1 MAEKFMKSFAEAVKE
16 MIPVKQGEE
25 AVIQEKENSISVT
38 ADMDIGIKGMNVT
51 VECSASTVKIKGS
64 RDYAYPIAEAAA
76 DKFQQEIF
84 KKYSGCSIYSSGQ
97 TLSFS
102 KFFAYQTITEAEKE
116 TKKALEIMQD
126 AVLTFED
133 ECVNFL
139 EKESGA
145 QQEEEY
151 NPEENVDIVHVDN
164 TFHAVSTTEQDNTEY
179 NNEHQNFAE
188 TVFAGLEK
196 YGKRDGNEIIGED
209 KETGNTIRC
218 VLFTMDAEILVSV
231 SKTVP
236 NDIGAMYVSYIR
248 ANYPEL
254 LSAYNADKELF
265 TIRMY
270 SSPDK
275 FAPEETE
282 EYLELCKKA
291 MASCVK
297 EYETTLQKKDSV
309 DFASNVQQI
318 LAEQT
323 ETVAEREKTV
333 TKRELEMA
341 KREKEMLERES
352 ELKSQLDAME
362 QEKAS
367 MKKEIEEE
375 RARIQQHEAEMQ
387 EKIKSY
393 EERNTKDIM
402 NIQQLANQVAA
413 LQNRQSAIGSG
424 GDEAEEEI
432 FRLKSKVGQL
442 TSQKIAL
449 EKKLTEKITA
459 KEGKIRQLSDV
470 ITGKE
475 AEIRKIEGTID
486 DMVQSKVTEASK
498 KSQEYIA
505 GLEKRVAEIGH
516 ILTPDDV
523 MEYLKEFSDCE
534 PTKRHASTAEF
545 VVYTDGAL
553 DIRIRFGETNYVDVS
568 REAVLKDQILR
579 KLNTKYPDFK
589 FSSKDNRITARGYF
603 KKNAKPEEVDELI
616 ENLAANFTK

>member
-1 MAEKFMKSFAEAVKE
+1 MAEKFMKSFAETVKE
-16 MIPVKQGEE
+16 MIPVKQGIE
-25 AVIQEKENSISVT
+25 AVIQEKENSISIT
-38 ADMDIGIKGMNVT
+38 ADMDIGIKGMNVI

-76 DKFQQEIF
+76 DKFQQEIS
-84 KKYSGCSIYSSGQ
+84 KKYSGCSIYTSGQ

-102 KFFAYQTITEAEKE
+102 KFFAYQAIAEAEKE

-139 EKESGA
+139 EKESGI
-145 QQEEEY
+145 QKEEEY

-164 TFHAVSTTEQDNTEY
+164 TFHAVSTTEQDNTAY
-179 NNEHQNFAE
+179 SNEHQSFAE

-196 YGKRDGNEIIGED
+196 YGKRDGNEIIGEN
-209 KETGNTIRC
+209 KETGDIIRC

-236 NDIGAMYVSYIR
+236 NDIGAMYVAYIR

-254 LSAYNADKELF
+254 LSAYDADKELF

-291 MASCVK
+291 MASCV
-297 EYETTLQKKDSV
+297 

-323 ETVAEREKTV
+323 ETVAEREKNV

-367 MKKEIEEE
+367 MQKEIEEE

-413 LQNRQSAIGSG
+413 LQNRQSTVGNG
-424 GDEAEEEI
+424 NDEAEEEI

-442 TSQKIAL
+442 ISQKIAL
-449 EKKLTEKITA
+449 EKKLTEKITT
-459 KEGKIRQLSDV
+459 KESKIRQLSDV
-470 ITGKE
+470 ITEKDS
-475 AEIRKIEGTID
+475 EIRKIESTID
-486 DMVQSKVTEASK
+486 DRVQSRVSEESK
-498 KSQEYIA
+498 KRQEYIA
-505 GLEKRVAEIGH
+505 GLEKKMTKIGH
-516 ILTPDDV
+516 ILTPDD
-523 MEYLKEFSDCE
+523 MLEYMKEFSDCE

-545 VVYTDGAL
+545 VVYKDGAL
-553 DIRIRFGETNYVDVS
+553 DIRIRFGEINYVDVS

-616 ENLAANFTK
+616 ESLAANFTK